1 VPLDRQA
8 ESDLIWIRE
17 PFLSWGGDAGK
28 VVVHGHTVEEHPT
41 VRGHRIGI
49 DTGACWTNNL
59 TCVVLEGESWRF
71 LSTLPAN
78 ASSARPH
85 PDLRSRG
92 AGGRP
97 GPVRPAELS
106 PAKRRRTR

>member
-92 AGGRP
+92 RGWPARP
-97 GPVRPAELS
+97 GPPRRAFHRQ
-106 PAKRRRTR
+106 RRRTR